1 MEIKAASR
9 GFSLFIILICA
20 IVACG
25 CALLLVALASFGR
38 TTAMSALMAT
48 LIAII
53 LAAIAGWMIYCI
65 RLWVLVYRQYPTF
78 KIVVEPGALT
88 ITNRGEPL
96 TVRSSDIAAYYLYN
110 NKVRVVLHDQT
121 NSRSF
126 APFAQLKGDRLT
138 ISLNRLDGR
147 IPVTTWLHKF
157 DRDFNVKSRANLG
170 MIAQALGYGL
180 S

>member
-20 IVACG
+20 VVACG

-38 TTAMSALMAT
+38 TTAVPALMAS
-48 LIAII
+48 LIGII

-138 ISLNRLDGR
+138 ISHNRLDGR
-147 IPVTTWLHKF
+147 IPIATWLQEF
-157 DRDFNVKSRANLG
+157 DRDFTVRSKINLG
-170 MIAQALGYGL
+170 IIAQVLGYGL